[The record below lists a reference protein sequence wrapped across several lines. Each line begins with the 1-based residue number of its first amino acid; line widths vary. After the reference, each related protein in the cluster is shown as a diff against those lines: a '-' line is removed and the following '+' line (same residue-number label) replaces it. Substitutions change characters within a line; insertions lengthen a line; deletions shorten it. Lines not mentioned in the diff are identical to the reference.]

1 LLVVAIRIGNDLRK
15 LRVTFSK
22 KMFIIRKIRLVLV
35 VCRQRLIEIWHKWT
49 NRLSNVGRKAA

>member
-1 LLVVAIRIGNDLRK
+1 LLVVAIRIGNNLRE

-49 NRLSNVGRKAA
+49 NRFSNVGRKAV